1 MTRRL
6 VRSPAAPKIVMVAGG
21 AWRLEARIV
30 TVGAVV
36 GAMVFA
42 SLILLPC
49 EVREPLQWIGTGSLR
64 VGTIHVTSSSQAMCK
79 GAREIGRCPEL
90 RDLGRNLAAFDQPG
104 FSLDHLE
111 RSLCVL
117 APEADVELV
126 PADA

>member
-21 AWRLEARIV
+21 AWRLEAGIA
-30 TVGAVV
+30 TVAAAV
-36 GAMVFA
+36 GAMVSA

-49 EVREPLQWIGTGSLR
+49 EVREPLQRIGTGSLR
-64 VGTIHVTSSSQAMCK
+64 VGTIHVTSSSQVMCK
-79 GAREIGRCPEL
+79 GGREIGRGPEL

>member
-21 AWRLEARIV
+21 AWRLEAGIA
-30 TVGAVV
+30 TVAAAV
-36 GAMVFA
+36 GAMVSA

-49 EVREPLQWIGTGSLR
+49 EVREPLAADWHGLACGRHDSCYLLKLD
-64 VGTIHVTSSSQAMCK
+64 QAMCK

-90 RDLGRNLAAFDQPG
+90 RDLGRNLAAFDQLG

-117 APEADVELV
+117 APE
-126 PADA
+126 